1 MLTSIKNIN
10 EIQLKKIA
18 EVMAIDLPKQLN
30 LYLLGDL
37 GAGKTTFVRYF
48 LQSLGYTDLIKSP
61 TYTIVE
67 TYLIQ
72 DKKIN
77 HFDLYR
83 LIDPEELSYIG
94 IHDYFSSEAINLI
107 EWPEKGKAF
116 LPECDLEIK
125 FQIETEKVRELIF
138 KANSRQGEEILKQIK
153 EGLGEKNI

>member
-1 MLTSIKNIN
+1 
-10 EIQLKKIA
+10 
-18 EVMAIDLPKQLN
+18 MAIDLPKQLN

-94 IHDYFSSEAINLI
+94 IHDYFSSEAINL
-107 EWPEKGKAF
+107 K
-116 LPECDLEIK
+116 IK